1 MLKRCHSDGG
11 GFSNSISKFN
21 IFGNE
26 KTLDTDS
33 DKLKKT
39 NQNIPHEQF
48 KMEGLSLF
56 KVLQKDRI
64 LRRLDPKHAYISVA
78 LQEISQKDVRFQWP
92 GSLYEFICLCFC
104 PRPTPRIFAK
114 LMKIPTAL
122 TRRLNVRLITYL
134 EDMVGGSLEE
144 ILISK
149 RLIDFYITE
158 SRVCN
163 KLSKIRFQSFS

>member
-11 GFSNSISKFN
+11 GFSTSISKFN
-21 IFGNE
+21 IFGKE
-26 KTLDTDS
+26 KTQDTDS
-33 DKLKKT
+33 DKLKKKLD
-39 NQNIPHEQF
+39 QKIPHVQF
-48 KMEGLSLF
+48 KMEGLSLL
-56 KVLQKDRI
+56 KVLQKDHF

-78 LQEISQKDVRFQWP
+78 LQEISQKNVRFRWP
-92 GSLYEFICLCFC
+92 GNLYEFLCLCFY
-104 PRPTPRIFAK
+104 PRPAPRIFAK

-134 EDMVGGSLEE
+134 DMVGDSLEE
-144 ILISK
+144 IMISK
-149 RLIDFYITE
+149 RHIDFYITE